1 MYVPVVTDEEL
12 LAAACPVIGKL
23 GLSFYFVPET
33 VAVGEANGLDRSK
46 FYFLGRGGVLGD
58 VDAAVV
64 SAAWGYFNPAT
75 VQRVWDAAR
84 QVMAPRAGAALFHE
98 CAADLGR
105 RRLGDVEGLDEF
117 NASAEAVIAAGAA
130 HADSMPLFAGIA
142 AEPRVADAAGLAM
155 QTIVV
160 LREFRGSAHL
170 LALRAVGL
178 PSKVAH
184 FVARPGD
191 GRMFGWSDDDTPQ
204 VDDSHRA
211 LHAEAEALTD
221 RIVCPAFA
229 VLDQQQREQFV
240 STLGH
245 IAAALA

>member
-1 MYVPVVTDEEL
+1 MYVPGMTDEEL
-12 LAAACPVIGKL
+12 LAAACPVIGKV
-23 GLSFYFVPET
+23 GSHFYFVPET
-33 VAVGEANGLDRSK
+33 VAVGEAHGLDRSK

-64 SAAWGYFNPAT
+64 SSAWGYFNPAT
-75 VQRVWDAAR
+75 VKRVWDAAR
-84 QVMAPRAGAALFHE
+84 EVMAPRAAASLYFE

-105 RRLGDVEGLDEF
+105 RMLQAVDGLDEF
-117 NASAEAVIAAGAA
+117 NAAADAVIAAGAA

-142 AEPRVADAAGLAM
+142 AEPRVDDAAGRAM
-155 QTIVV
+155 QAIVV

-191 GRMFGWSDDDTPQ
+191 GRMFGWSDADTPEVDDT
-204 VDDSHRA
+204 HRA
-211 LHAEAEALTD
+211 LHAEAEAITD
-221 RIVCPAFA
+221 RVVRPAFA
-229 VLDQQQREQFV
+229 VLDQGQRAAFV
-240 STLGH
+240 STLQH

>member
-1 MYVPVVTDEEL
+1 MYVPVMTDDEL
-12 LAAACPVIGKL
+12 LATACPVIGSL
-23 GLSFYFVPET
+23 GSAFYFAAET
-33 VAVGEANGLDRSK
+33 VAVGEAHGLDRSK

-64 SAAWGYFNPAT
+64 SAAWGYFNPA
-75 VQRVWDAAR
+75 VVKRVWDSAR
-84 QVMAPRAGAALFHE
+84 EVMAPRAGASLYFE

-105 RRLGDVEGLDEF
+105 RTLQGVDGLDGF
-117 NASAEAVIAAGAA
+117 NAAAESIIAAGAA

-142 AEPRVADAAGLAM
+142 AEPRVTDAEGLAM
-155 QTIVV
+155 QAIVV

-178 PSKVAH
+178 PSKTAH

-191 GRMFGWSDDDTPQ
+191 GRMFGWAPDETPEIDDT
-204 VDDSHRA
+204 HRA

-221 RIVCPAFA
+221 RIVRPAFA
-229 VLDQQQREQFV
+229 VLDQGQRAAFV
-240 STLGH
+240 GTLQR

>member
-1 MYVPVVTDEEL
+1 MYVPTMTDEEL
-12 LAAACPVIGKL
+12 LAAACPVIGSL
-23 GLSFYFVPET
+23 GSAFYFVPET
-33 VAVGEANGLDRSK
+33 IAVGEAHGLDRSK

-64 SAAWGYFNPAT
+64 SAAWGYFNPA
-75 VQRVWDAAR
+75 VVKRVWDSAR
-84 QVMAPRAGAALFHE
+84 EVMAPRAAAALYAE
-98 CAADLGR
+98 CAAELGR
-105 RRLGDVEGLDEF
+105 RRLQSVEGLGAF
-117 NASAEAVIAAGAA
+117 NAAAEAVIAAGAA
-130 HADSMPLFAGIA
+130 QADSMPLFAGIA
-142 AEPRVADAAGLAM
+142 AEPRVDDAAGLAM
-155 QTIVV
+155 QAIVV

-178 PSKVAH
+178 PSKTAH

-191 GRMFGWSDDDTPQ
+191 GRLFGWGPDDAPEI
-204 VDDSHRA
+204 DDIHRA

-221 RIVCPAFA
+221 RIVRPAFS
-229 VLDQQQREQFV
+229 VLDQSQREEFV